1 MIVAKN
7 LTKLYSPGKDEVLAL
22 DSLNFTLPD
31 KGLVFIVGKSG
42 SGKSTLINM
51 IGGLDDITTGEVIV
65 DGMNIKGLDQRR
77 LDEYHNNYLGIIYQN
92 YNLFEEETVLNNI
105 QISNI
110 IAQNKKSVEEIEE
123 LLNKLELKGRS
134 NSLVMNLS
142 GGQKQRVAIARA
154 LVKDPKLI
162 LADEP
167 TGNLDSK
174 TTKSIF
180 NLLKKIS
187 KDRLVIVITHDM
199 KSALNYADRIL
210 SLSDGRIVKDL
221 TKNVKGS
228 SALTYIELDDTQEID
243 DEKINELNETIKKTK
258 FHLIRK
264 GYHFVPSENLEN
276 PEKTQE
282 FPNKKTKL
290 TLKKAFSTGL
300 KASKRNIFSLL
311 STSLISTFVIGLL
324 SISESFINFRAAS
337 AISDLTGRYELNN
350 IILRKTFSKT
360 HNVMKTEKNHMVEIN
375 DVDEQIFDNLHV
387 EGKRYP
393 LYNVNILFSGALGTW
408 SDAGLDNGGI
418 KYENFY
424 PTNGYGVIQCDQEYL
439 TKVFKSEPQV
449 LAGAIDESV
458 VGGNIIIS
466 DFMADALIFYN
477 PTYESD
483 DENEPYKKIIG
494 KKISDRFR
502 PSAIIKSDYKEK
514 YGGLLEI
521 ALRMAREPQ
530 KANEL
535 RKQILQD
542 DLYISFVND
551 CEAYLNFG
559 YTFDP
564 NFHDNY
570 LTFASVSYM
579 TNCTYVMDDYPY
591 EADVPSS
598 GYNVSYNKN
607 AEIKDN
613 EVLMNIST
621 YNMYFNTQFTTV
633 DDPGFEEHT
642 MTVYNYSYDDVLRE
656 HVKHTMTLKIVGL
669 MKAGGNSHMYA
680 TVETCQ
686 ELRSWNLFQYGWA
699 YDDPADCYTIYTGL
713 LPYYFY
719 NSVNCFKAVYN
730 TIDAITVFARVFR
743 ALLYILLGVLAL
755 VIILH
760 NMRIIK
766 KEQYRLGVYKS
777 LGYSNL
783 YLTIVIVLTNLIMM
797 LAIFAISTAF
807 SYGAS
812 LLANYFLQYGFY
824 KYSSNRV
831 YFLITLLI
839 FEFKFVAIF
848 NAITLGLMLVS
859 SFVPLLIIRKI
870 KPSKIIRNA
879 E

>member
-7 LTKLYSPGKDEVLAL
+7 LTKLYSPGKDQVLAL

-51 IGGLDDITTGEVIV
+51 IGGLDDITSGEVIV
-65 DGMNIKGLDQRR
+65 DGMNIKGLDQRS

-123 LLNKLELKGRS
+123 LLTKLELKGRS
-134 NSLVMNLS
+134 DSLVMNLS

-187 KDRLVIVITHDM
+187 KDRLVIIITHDM

-210 SLSDGRIVKDL
+210 SLTDGRIEKDL
-221 TKNVKGS
+221 TKNVQGS
-228 SALTYIELDDTQEID
+228 SSVTYIELDDTQEID
-243 DEKINELNETIKKTK
+243 EAKINELNESIKKTK

-264 GYHFVPSENLEN
+264 GHHFIPTENLEN

-282 FPNKKTKL
+282 FPTIKTKL

-324 SISESFINFRAAS
+324 SLSESFINFRAAS
-337 AISDLTGRYELNN
+337 AVHDLTSRYELNN
-350 IILRKTFSKT
+350 IIIRKTFSKT
-360 HNVMKTEKNHMVEIN
+360 HNVMKTDKDKMVEIN
-375 DVDEQIFDNLHV
+375 QEDEQTFDNLHV
-387 EGKRYP
+387 NGNRYP
-393 LYNVNILFSGALGTW
+393 LYNINLLYSNALGTW
-408 SDAGLDNGGI
+408 SDAYLDNSGI

-424 PTNGYGVIQCDQEYL
+424 PASGYGVIQCDKEYL
-439 TKVFKSEPQV
+439 TKVFKREPEI
-449 LAGAIDESV
+449 LAGKIDDSIE
-458 VGGNIIIS
+458 GGNLIIS
-466 DFMADALIFYN
+466 DFIADSIIFYN
-477 PTYESD
+477 QTYESD
-483 DENEPYKKIIG
+483 DENEPYKKLLG
-494 KKISDRFR
+494 KKIYERYR
-502 PSAIIKSDYKEK
+502 PAAIIKSDYKEK
-514 YGGLLEI
+514 YGKFI
-521 ALRMAREPQ
+521 DVAQRMAREPQ

-535 RKQILQD
+535 RKEILQD
-542 DLYISFVND
+542 DLYIAFVND
-551 CEAYLNFG
+551 CEAYLNFA
-559 YTFDP
+559 YTYDKDFP
-564 NFHDNY
+564 KNY
-570 LTFASVSYM
+570 LSLSSNSYL
-579 TNCTYVMDDYPY
+579 TNCTYKMDDYPY

-598 GYNVSYNKN
+598 GFNVSYK
-607 AEIKDN
+607 KDAVSKDYD
-613 EVLMNIST
+613 VLMNINT
-621 YNMYFNTQFTTV
+621 YNMYFNTQLTKL
-633 DDPGFEEHT
+633 DDPDFVEHT
-642 MTVYNYSYDDVLRE
+642 MTIYNYSFDDVLRE
-656 HVKHTMTLKIVGL
+656 HVKHSMTLRIVGL
-669 MKAGGNSHMYA
+669 MKAGGNTHMYS
-680 TVETCQ
+680 TVKTCQ
-686 ELRSWNLFQYGWA
+686 EIRSWNLFQYGWA
-699 YDDPADCYTIYTGL
+699 YDDTADCYEIYTGL

-730 TIDAITVFARVFR
+730 TIDAITVFSRVFR
-743 ALLYILLGVLAL
+743 ALLYILLGVITL
-755 VIILH
+755 VIVLH

-783 YLTIVIVLTNLIMM
+783 YLTIVILITNLVMM
-797 LAIFAISTAF
+797 LTIFAISIAF

-812 LLANYFLQYGFY
+812 LLANYCLQYGFY

-831 YFLITLLI
+831 YFLITLII

>member
-51 IGGLDDITTGEVIV
+51 IGGLDDITSGEVIV
-65 DGMNIKGLDQRR
+65 DGMNIKGLDQRS

-123 LLNKLELKGRS
+123 LLSKLELNGRS
-134 NSLVMNLS
+134 DSLVMNLS

-210 SLSDGRIVKDL
+210 SLTDGRIEKDL
-221 TKNVKGS
+221 TKNVQGS
-228 SALTYIELDDTQEID
+228 SSVTYVELDDTQEID
-243 DEKINELNETIKKTK
+243 EAKINELNETIKKTK

-264 GYHFVPSENLEN
+264 GHHFIPTENLEN
-276 PEKTQE
+276 PENTQE
-282 FPNKKTKL
+282 FSRKKTKL
-290 TLKKAFSTGL
+290 TLKKSLSTGL

-311 STSLISTFVIGLL
+311 STSLISTFIIGLL

-337 AISDLTGRYELNN
+337 AISDLTDRYELNN
-350 IILRKTFSKT
+350 IIIRKTFSKT
-360 HNVMKTEKNHMVEIN
+360 HNIMKTEKDHMVEIN
-375 DVDEQIFDNLHV
+375 DVDEQRFDDLHV
-387 EGKRYP
+387 EGRRFP
-393 LYNVNILFSGALGTW
+393 LYNVNLLYSSALGTW
-408 SDAGLDNGGI
+408 PDASLYQGGV

-424 PTNGYGVIQCDQEYL
+424 PANGYGVIQCDQEYL
-439 TKVFKSEPQV
+439 TKVFKREPEV
-449 LAGAIDESV
+449 IAGAIDENTI
-458 VGGNIIIS
+458 GGNIIIS
-466 DFMADALIFYN
+466 DFTADSIIFYN
-477 PTYESD
+477 PGYESD
-483 DENEPYKKIIG
+483 DDNEPYKKLLG

-502 PSAIIKSDYKEK
+502 PVAIIKSDYKEK
-514 YGGLLEI
+514 YGDFVEI
-521 ALRMAREPQ
+521 AQRMARELQ

-535 RKQILQD
+535 RKQFLQD
-542 DLYISFVND
+542 DLFVSFVND

-570 LTFASVSYM
+570 ITFSSQSYM
-579 TNCTYVMDDYPY
+579 TNTTYVYDDYPY
-591 EADVPSS
+591 EADLPFECTNIA
-598 GYNVSYNKN
+598 YKK
-607 AEIKDN
+607 EIKDY
-613 EVLMNIST
+613 EALMNINT
-621 YNMYFNTQFTTV
+621 YNLFFNTQFT
-633 DDPGFEEHT
+633 DIEDPNFQEHT
-642 MTVYNYSYDDVLRE
+642 ITFYNYSYDDVLRE
-656 HVKHTMTLKIVGL
+656 SVKHTITLKIVGL
-669 MKAGGNSHMYA
+669 AKANTNNHFFTSLK
-680 TVETCQ
+680 TSQ
-686 ELRSWNLFQYGWA
+686 ELRTWHLFQFGWA
-699 YDDPADCYTIYTGL
+699 YDDPADCYKIYTGL

-730 TIDAITVFARVFR
+730 TIDAITVFSQVFS
-743 ALLYILLGVLAL
+743 ALLYILLGVLAI

-760 NMRIIK
+760 NVRIIR

-783 YLTIVIVLTNLIMM
+783 YLTIVILLTNLIMM
-797 LAIFAISTAF
+797 VAIFAISSAF

-812 LLANYFLQYGFY
+812 LLANYCLQYGFF

-859 SFVPLLIIRKI
+859 SFVPLLIIRRI